1 MINELP
7 AVHGPSRGAL
17 TAKMCGNAGVDVAA
31 QAPKGKMETIY

>member
-17 TAKMCGNAGVDVAA
+17 TQEMCGNAAL
-31 QAPKGKMETIY
+31 M

>member
-17 TAKMCGNAGVDVAA
+17 SQEMCGNAGVDVAA
-31 QAPKGKMETIY
+31 PPAKGKTETIY